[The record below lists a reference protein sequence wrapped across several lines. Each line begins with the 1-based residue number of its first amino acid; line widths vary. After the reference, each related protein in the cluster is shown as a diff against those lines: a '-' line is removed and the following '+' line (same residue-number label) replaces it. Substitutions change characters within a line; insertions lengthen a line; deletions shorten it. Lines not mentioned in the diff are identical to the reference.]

1 MLLPIT
7 IELIQLSL
15 QMTTFAVIVAA
26 FIRFMGEVVGEA
38 N

>member
-7 IELIQLSL
+7 IDVIQLSL